1 MIKIDRLYFFIIIS
15 FLLLTFDFFGLLKTF
30 TAFTDR
36 IILPV
41 KKEVYISHLAVLNFG
56 QIVGNY
62 SQIQKKFED
71 NQKLGKNNEEL
82 SLKVKLLVEEN
93 AKLRSQLE
101 APLSASFQFLPA
113 QVISVSRYMEVAAGT
128 KNNVKPGMVVIDG
141 ISLVGKII
149 SVSQERSTVILPS
162 DPESTIPAKT
172 TRGTKGLVVGRGGG
186 LVILD
191 KILQK
196 DPLFLEDLIVT
207 SGENGFPPNLLI
219 GKIINITS
227 YDVSP
232 YKQAKLVPILDYSLE
247 KTVFILTSL

>member
-1 MIKIDRLYFFIIIS
+1 MIKIEQIHLFIIIS
-15 FLLLTFDFFGLLKTF
+15 VFLLIFDFFGLLKDF
-30 TAFTDR
+30 TAFADR

-41 KKEVYISHLAVLNFG
+41 KKEVYVSHLTVLNFG
-56 QIVGNY
+56 QILGNY

-71 NQKLGKNNEEL
+71 NQKLGRSNEEL
-82 SLKVKLLVEEN
+82 SLKVKLLTEEN
-93 AKLRSQLE
+93 TKLRSQLE
-101 APLSASFQFLPA
+101 APLPSSFQFLPA

-128 KNNVKPGMVVIDG
+128 KDNVKPEMVVIDG
-141 ISLVGKII
+141 VSLVGKII
-149 SVSQERSTVILPS
+149 SVAEGRSTVMLPS
-162 DPESTIPAKT
+162 DPESAVPAKT

-196 DPLFLEDLIVT
+196 DPLFLEDLAVT

-227 YDVSP
+227 DDVSP
-232 YKQAKLVPILDYSLE
+232 YKQAKLAPILDYIGE
-247 KTVFILTSL
+247 KTVFILTSS